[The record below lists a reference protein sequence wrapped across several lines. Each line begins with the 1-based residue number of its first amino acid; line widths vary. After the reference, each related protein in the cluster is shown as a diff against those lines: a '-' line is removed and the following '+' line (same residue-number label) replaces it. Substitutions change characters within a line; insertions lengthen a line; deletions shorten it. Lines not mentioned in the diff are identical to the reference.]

1 MNIKEIFKNLTKN
14 VKKRN
19 INSNQCISAETYEET
34 VIQEALNR
42 HWEELFQRGY
52 DVAALFVQ
60 GSQNY
65 GLAEYSEAY
74 HSDVDTKAII
84 VPSLEDFVKGTAP
97 VSTTIVLDNNEH
109 IDVKDIRLMFSNFQ
123 KMNISYIELLYTN
136 YKKIN
141 PKYETDIMR
150 LIEAR
155 DDIAAINNVQ
165 FVKCI
170 YGMALEKRKALCH
183 PYPTII
189 DKIEKYGYDG
199 KQLSHCAR
207 LYYFLEDYIEGSP
220 LAACYRPDSKQK
232 EILMNY
238 KKFKNASGELLSCA
252 QAILDCDHYVS
263 LITDLKEEFV
273 DKHSNEKINEQG
285 IQILDDIKYKI
296 MFKKVAEAVEIN
308 PVANLHATN
317 STSCR
322 AISNYY
328 RGVNN
333 KIQLEK
339 IYNEI
344 ENTTQKGEYEV
355 QISGIIAPENANELR
370 SRNFKVKQ
378 YYGCQENGY
387 YSCYVIKW

>member
-14 VKKRN
+14 AKRRDME
-19 INSNQCISAETYEET
+19 SDRYISAETYEES
-34 VIQEALNR
+34 IINEALDK
-42 HWEELFQRGY
+42 HWEELFKRGY

-65 GLAEYSEAY
+65 GLAEYSEEY
-74 HSDVDTKAII
+74 RSDVDTKAIVI
-84 VPSLEDFVKGTAP
+84 PSLEDFVKGTAP

-136 YKKIN
+136 YKRIN

-183 PYPTII
+183 PYPTIL

-207 LYYFLEDYIEGSP
+207 LYYFLEDYIGGSP
-220 LAACYRPDSKQK
+220 LAACYRPDPKQK

-238 KKFKNASGELLSCA
+238 KKFKNTSGELLSCA

-273 DKHSNEKINEQG
+273 DKHSNEKINEKG

-308 PVANLHATN
+308 PIASLSATN
-317 STSCR
+317 PANCR
-322 AISNYY
+322 AMSDYY
-328 RGVNN
+328 RGVKN
-333 KIQLEK
+333 KIQLER

-344 ENTTQKGEYEV
+344 DKTVKEGEYEV
-355 QISGIIAPENANELR
+355 QMSGIIAPENASELR
-370 SRNFKVKQ
+370 SRAFKVKQ
-378 YYGCQENGY
+378 YYGSEENNY

>member
-1 MNIKEIFKNLTKN
+1 MNIKEMFKNLTK
-14 VKKRN
+14 KRKN
-19 INSNQCISAETYEET
+19 IDNDRCISAETYEESI
-34 VIQEALNR
+34 VNRALEK
-42 HWEELFQRGY
+42 HWEELLNRGY

-65 GLAEYSEAY
+65 GLAEYSEEY
-74 HSDVDTKAII
+74 CSDVDTKAII
-84 VPSLEDFVKGTAP
+84 IPSLEDFVKGTSP

-141 PKYETDIMR
+141 PKYEADIMR

-183 PYPTII
+183 PYPTIV

-207 LYYFLEDYIEGSP
+207 LYYFLEDYIKGSP
-220 LAACYRPDSKQK
+220 LTACYRPDSKQK

-238 KKFKNASGELLSCA
+238 KKFKNTSGELLSCA

-263 LITDLKEEFV
+263 LITDLKEEFI

-317 STSCR
+317 STNCR
-322 AISNYY
+322 AMSNYY
-328 RGVNN
+328 RGVKN

-344 ENTTQKGEYEV
+344 NQAVKEGEYEV
-355 QISGIIAPENANELR
+355 QISGIIAPENTTELR

-378 YYGCQENGY
+378 YYGSEENNY